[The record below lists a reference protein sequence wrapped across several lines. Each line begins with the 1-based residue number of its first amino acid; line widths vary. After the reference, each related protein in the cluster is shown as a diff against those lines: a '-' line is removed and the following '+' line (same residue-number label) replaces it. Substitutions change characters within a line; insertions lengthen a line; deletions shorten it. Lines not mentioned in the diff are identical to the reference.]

1 MLQIPK
7 NLQIAIEASLKAG
20 KAVMDVY
27 DSAFQRHHRFEHGLA
42 FVDLIRRI
50 KTVGRNSRSNHIQM
64 RGGHF
69 DCGFWIL
76 GRRNMERIAIY
87 PGSFDPVTNGHLDI
101 LERGLKLFDKIIIAI
116 LTNPKKKFLFTL
128 DERIEM
134 LEESLKEFSN
144 VEIDTFDDLTVDFAA
159 ECNAQGI
166 LRGLRAMSDF
176 EYEFQMALMNRRL
189 NREVQTV
196 FLMTGL
202 RWIYTSSSIIKEAA
216 QFGGDIHGMV
226 PPIVE
231 KKIKKKFAGQT

>member
-1 MLQIPK
+1 
-7 NLQIAIEASLKAG
+7 
-20 KAVMDVY
+20 
-27 DSAFQRHHRFEHGLA
+27 
-42 FVDLIRRI
+42 
-50 KTVGRNSRSNHIQM
+50 
-64 RGGHF
+64 
-69 DCGFWIL
+69 
-76 GRRNMERIAIY
+76 MERIAIY

-101 LERGLKLFDKIIIAI
+101 LERGLKLFDKIILAI

-128 DERIEM
+128 EERIEM
-134 LEESLKEFSN
+134 LEDSLKEFPN
-144 VEIDTFDDLTVDFAA
+144 VTIDTFDGLTVDFAA
-159 ECNAQGI
+159 QCNAQGI

-216 QFGGDIHGMV
+216 QFGGNIEGMV

-231 KKIKKKFAGQT
+231 KKIQAKFGTAA